1 MLGGKK
7 RGIQTPHSKA
17 EAGRACKKG
26 TLAPH
31 SGERWSVQVAVSL
44 SPMQLLGGGKGEW
57 RQQGGVCISTCE
69 VARMHEFSMGQGT
82 LQKVMEG
89 NTA

>member
-1 MLGGKK
+1 MSLREGDSGASLWEEVVCS
-7 RGIQTPHSKA
+7 GSSLTEPHA
-17 EAGRACKKG
+17 ATG
-26 TLAPH
+26 
-31 SGERWSVQVAVSL
+31 Q
-44 SPMQLLGGGKGEW
+44 GKGDW
-57 RQQGGVCISTCE
+57 RQQGGVYISTCE